1 MRLII
6 VDGLD
11 GAGKDTHANLIKKRY
26 EGKGEKVTIRSHP
39 TSDNYFGRKAKNAL
53 LGQGKFNKFQA
64 SIFYMLDVLRSL
76 RKYYGKK
83 DVGTL
88 VMVRYLMGTAYLPE
102 KFAKFGYRFFANFV
116 PTSEYMFFLDVSP
129 EIVLKRFEERKEKEI
144 FETFEELV
152 KVRRKALMLV
162 KNWNIVDTSRSIEDT
177 FVKIEVILDRLDKK
191 I

>member
-11 GAGKDTHANLIKKRY
+11 GAGKDTHANLIKKKY
-26 EGKGEKVTIRSHP
+26 ESKGEKVTIRSHP

-83 DVGTL
+83 DVDTL
-88 VMVRYLMGTAYLPE
+88 IMVRYLMGTAYLPE
-102 KFAKFGYRFFANFV
+102 KLAKFGYRFFANFV

-129 EIVLKRFEERKEKEI
+129 EIVLKRFEARMEKEI

-162 KNWNIVDTSRSIEDT
+162 KNWNIVDTSLSIENT